1 MQCLQPHT
9 NSVSYLGCSLI
20 WMVETDPA
28 ILVQPVLREYVFTFI
43 SFRAERKPVR
53 CFQKGKG
60 MALTLLRH
68 YADGSALTYLAW
80 KLT

>member
-1 MQCLQPHT
+1 MF
-9 NSVSYLGCSLI
+9 
-20 WMVETDPA
+20 
-28 ILVQPVLREYVFTFI
+28 FTFI